1 MANVVK
7 RVSVHGFTEY
17 LRAVEEY
24 SNSSLHMFTLFTGA
38 LDDQGKSWCPDCVKG
53 SCENDDNTVGRH

>member
-24 SNSSLHMFTLFTGA
+24 SNSSLHMFALFTGA

-53 SCENDDNTVGRH
+53 KFLQTAIMLR